1 MKITTNW
8 LKEHLDTKLN
18 ENQIIDKLTDV
29 GLEVEG
35 VDSQSGELDEFVIA
49 KILKAEKHPDADRLR
64 VCDVDIGSDN
74 PVKVV
79 CGAPNAKEGLLTIYA
94 PPGAVVPK
102 NQMKLVVS
110 KIRGV
115 TSYGMLCS
123 ESELN
128 LSNESDG
135 ITELSSKKYEKKIGK
150 NYFPKSSVNV
160 IDISITPNRADCLG
174 VRGIARDLATAGSGT
189 LKKLKTEKLVQKN
202 KQKVSIKIIKEKNQG
217 CTSFGSCLITGVKN
231 IESPDWL
238 KKKII
243 SLGQKP
249 ISAIVDITNYV
260 MIDLNRP
267 LHAYD
272 ADKIDKGII
281 VRNSKKGEKF
291 KALDE
296 KNYNL
301 EDGMCVITDASGV
314 LGLGGIIGG
323 TRSGTELDTK
333 NVLIESAYFNPR
345 SIRKTSKILNIDTDA
360 KFRFER
366 GIDPLSIEQGLQ
378 RAAELIKK
386 ICGGEI
392 SKFDI
397 QKIEN
402 VKNSFVK
409 FDMQL
414 FEKITGFKIDQKEM
428 IKILTN
434 LGFEI
439 KKQKKLLLLT
449 VPTWRPD
456 ILQEVDI
463 VEELVRIKGYDQ
475 IKMIEP
481 EKVRN
486 KDTLNKTQ
494 KLFHFLQRAIAS
506 KGYLEAI
513 TWSFTD
519 SKINQLF
526 IESNKEIKIVNPISA
541 DLNVLRSSIFSNL
554 IININKNLGRGFKD
568 LSIFEIGPTFSGSK
582 PGEQQTVV
590 SGLRTGKLSRQSWV
604 EQGRLVDVFD
614 VKRDVIQ
621 SLVEAGYNKDKFYID
636 DETPSYY
643 HPGKSG
649 RIFLNKG
656 KEKVVAFFGDIHP
669 NILKKLDIKVEALVG
684 FEIFLDNIKQPK
696 KLLKNQKTQYK
707 YSDFQKSERD
717 FAFVLDKN
725 FKVQELIEIIRN
737 VDKELIKS
745 VKVFDVYEGENIDE
759 GKKSIA
765 LNVTIQS
772 LEKTLNEEDLNKINQ
787 LIISTVESK
796 TDAKIRS

>member
-1 MKITTNW
+1 MKITTAW
-8 LKEHLDTKLN
+8 LKDHLDTKLS
-18 ENQIIDKLTDV
+18 ENQIIDKLTDI

-35 VDSQSGELDEFVIA
+35 VDSQSGELDEFIIA

-64 VCDVDIGSDN
+64 VCDVDIGSDE

-102 NQMKLVVS
+102 SQMKLVVS

-135 ITELSSKKYEKKIGK
+135 IAELLPEKYDKKIGE
-150 NYFPKSSVNV
+150 NYFPKKNLNV

-174 VRGIARDLATAGSGT
+174 VKGIARDLAAAGAGV
-189 LKKLKTEKLVQKN
+189 LINKKEKKLDKKN
-202 KQKVSIKIIKEKNQG
+202 KQTISVKIENEKNQA
-217 CTSFGSCLITGVKN
+217 CVSFGSCLIKGVKN
-231 IESPDWL
+231 TESPEWL
-238 KKKII
+238 KDKII

-260 MIDLNRP
+260 MFDLNRP

-272 ADKIDKGII
+272 VDKIDKGII
-281 VRNSKKGEKF
+281 IRNSKKGETF
-291 KALDE
+291 EALDNKE
-296 KNYNL
+296 YKL
-301 EDGMCVITDASGV
+301 EDEMCVISDASGV

-323 TRSGTELDTK
+323 TKTGTELDTK
-333 NVLIESAYFNPR
+333 NVLIESAYFDPR
-345 SIRKTSKILNIDTDA
+345 SIRKSSKLLNIDTDA

-366 GIDPLSIEQGLQ
+366 GIDPLSIDQGLE
-378 RAAELIKK
+378 RAASLIQE
-386 ICGGEI
+386 ICGGEV
-392 SKFDI
+392 SEFDI
-397 QKIEN
+397 QKNEE
-402 VKNSFVK
+402 VKNKSLK
-409 FDMQL
+409 FDPSL
-414 FEKITGFKIDQKEM
+414 FEKITGFNIDTKEM
-428 IKILTN
+428 ITILDN
-434 LGFEI
+434 IGFEI
-439 KKQKKLLLLT
+439 KENKGLLDL
-449 VPTWRPD
+449 VIPSWRPD
-456 ILQEVDI
+456 ISQEVDV

-475 IKMIEP
+475 IKIIEP
-481 EKVRN
+481 EKVR
-486 KDTLNKTQ
+486 KKQTLNLKQ
-494 KLFHFLQRAIAS
+494 RLFHFLQRSIAS

-526 IESNKEIKIVNPISA
+526 IENNKEIKIINPISS

-554 IININKNLGRGFKD
+554 IIHLNKNLGRGFKD
-568 LSIFEIGPTFSGSK
+568 LSFFEIGPTFLGSE
-582 PGEQQTVV
+582 PGEQQTVAT
-590 SGLRTGKLSRQSWV
+590 GLKSGKLARQSWL
-604 EQGRLVDVFD
+604 EKERLVDVFD
-614 VKRDVIQ
+614 VKSDVIK
-621 SLVEAGYNKDKFYID
+621 SLVEAGYNKDKLYID

-656 KEKVVAFFGDIHP
+656 KEKVVAYFGDIHP
-669 NILKKLDIKVEALVG
+669 GILKKLDIKIEALVG
-684 FEIFLDNIKQPK
+684 FEIFLDNLKQPK
-696 KLLKNQKTQYK
+696 KSLKNQKTQYK

-725 FKVQELIEIIRN
+725 FKVQELIEIISN

-745 VKVFDVYEGENIDE
+745 VKVFDVYEGANIPED
-759 GKKSIA
+759 KKSIA
-765 LNVTIQS
+765 LNVVVQS
-772 LEKTLNEEDLNKINQ
+772 LEKTLTEDDLNKINQ
-787 LIISTVESK
+787 LIISAVESK
-796 TDAKIRS
+796 TGAKIRS

>member
-35 VDSQSGELDEFVIA
+35 VDSQSGELDNFIIA
-49 KILKAEKHPDADRLR
+49 KILKAEKHPDADRLK

-74 PVKVV
+74 PIKVV

-123 ESELN
+123 EAELK

-135 ITELSSKKYEKKIGK
+135 ITELSLKKYEKKIGE

-189 LKKLKTEKLVQKN
+189 LKKLQTEKLVQKN

-231 IESPDWL
+231 TESPDWL

-260 MIDLNRP
+260 MFDLNRP

-296 KNYNL
+296 KDYNL

-414 FEKITGFKIDQKEM
+414 FEKITGFKINQKEM
-428 IKILTN
+428 TKILTN

-526 IESNKEIKIVNPISA
+526 IENNKEIKIVNPISA

-568 LSIFEIGPTFSGSK
+568 LSIFEIGPIFLGYK

-590 SGLRTGKLSRQSWV
+590 SGLKTGKLSRQSWA
-604 EQGRLVDVFD
+604 EQERLVDVFD

-636 DETPSYY
+636 DETPNYY

-649 RIFLNKG
+649 RIFLNKD

-696 KLLKNQKTQYK
+696 KSLKNQKTQYK

-725 FKVQELIEIIRN
+725 FKVQELIEIITN
-737 VDKELIKS
+737 INKDLIKS
-745 VKVFDVYEGENIDE
+745 VKVFDVYEGDNIDKE
-759 GKKSIA
+759 KKSIA

>member
-8 LKEHLDTKLN
+8 LKEHLDTELN

-35 VDSQSGELDEFVIA
+35 VDSQPGELDEFVIA

-79 CGAPNAKEGLLTIYA
+79 CGAHNAKEGLMTIYA

-102 NQMKLVVS
+102 SQMKLVVS

-135 ITELSSKKYEKKIGK
+135 ITELSSKKYEKKIGE
-150 NYFPKSSVNV
+150 NYFPKSNVNV

-174 VRGIARDLATAGSGT
+174 VRGIARDLATAGSGK
-189 LKKLKTEKLVQKN
+189 LKKLKIEKLIQKN
-202 KQKVSIKIIKEKNQG
+202 KQKVSIKIIKEKNLG

-238 KKKII
+238 KKRII

-281 VRNSKKGEKF
+281 VRNSKKGENF

-296 KNYNL
+296 KDYNL
-301 EDGMCVITDASGV
+301 EDDMCVITDASGV

-402 VKNSFVK
+402 VKNRFIK

-414 FEKITGFKIDQKEM
+414 FEKVTGFKIDQKEM

-481 EKVRN
+481 KKIRN

-554 IININKNLGRGFKD
+554 IININKNLSRGFKD

-590 SGLRTGKLSRQSWV
+590 SGLRTGKLSRQSWL

-649 RIFLNKG
+649 RIFLNRG

-669 NILKKLDIKVEALVG
+669 NILKKLDIKVEAIVG
-684 FEIFLDNIKQPK
+684 FEIFLDNLKQPK
-696 KLLKNQKTQYK
+696 KSLKNQKTQYK

-725 FKVQELIEIIRN
+725 FKVQELIETISN
-737 VDKELIKS
+737 VNKELIKS
-745 VKVFDVYEGENIDE
+745 VKVFDVYEGTNIPE

-765 LNVTIQS
+765 LNVIIQS
-772 LEKTLNEEDLNKINQ
+772 LEKTLTEDDLNKINQ
-787 LIISTVESK
+787 LIISAVESK

>member
-1 MKITTNW
+1 MKITINW

-35 VDSQSGELDEFVIA
+35 VDSQSGELDSFIVA
-49 KILKAEKHPDADRLR
+49 KILKTEKHPDADRLR
-64 VCDVDIGSDN
+64 VCNVDIGLGN

-79 CGAPNAKEGLLTIYA
+79 CGALNAKEGLLTIYA

-102 NQMKLVVS
+102 SQMKLVIS

-115 TSYGMLCS
+115 TSHGMLCS

-128 LSNESDG
+128 LSDESDG
-135 ITELSSKKYEKKIGK
+135 ITELSPEKYNKKIGA
-150 NYFPKSSVNV
+150 NYFPKSSINV

-174 VRGIARDLATAGSGT
+174 VRGIARDLAAAGSGKFKS
-189 LKKLKTEKLVQKN
+189 LKKEKLIQKK
-202 KQKVSIKIIKEKNQG
+202 KQKISVKLSKEKNQG
-217 CTSFGSCLITGVKN
+217 CTIFGSCLITGIKN

-260 MIDLNRP
+260 MFDLNRP

-281 VRNSKKGEKF
+281 IRNSRKGEKF
-291 KALDE
+291 KALDD
-296 KNYNL
+296 KDYNL
-301 EDGMCVITDASGV
+301 EKEMCVITDASGV

-333 NVLIESAYFNPR
+333 NVLIESAYFNAR

-366 GIDPLSIEQGLQ
+366 GIDPQSIEQGLQ

-386 ICGGEI
+386 ICGGEV

-402 VKNSFVK
+402 IKNNLVK
-409 FDMQL
+409 FDIGL
-414 FEKITGFKIDQKEM
+414 FKKITGFDIDKKEM
-428 IKILTN
+428 VKILTN
-434 LGFEI
+434 LGFQI
-439 KKQKKLLLLT
+439 KKQKQLLLLT
-449 VPTWRPD
+449 IPSWRPD
-456 ILQEVDI
+456 VEQEVDI

-475 IKMIEP
+475 IKIIEP
-481 EKVRN
+481 EKLRN
-486 KDTLNKTQ
+486 KKTLNQIQ

-526 IESNKEIKIVNPISA
+526 IENNKEIRIVNPISS
-541 DLNVLRSSIFSNL
+541 DLDVLRSSIFSNL
-554 IININKNLGRGFKD
+554 MIYLNKNLGRGFKD
-568 LSIFEIGPTFSGSK
+568 LSIFEIGPTFSGPR
-582 PGEQQTVV
+582 PGEQQTVI
-590 SGLRTGKLSRQSWV
+590 SGLRSGKLARHTWA
-604 EQGRLVDVFD
+604 EQERLVDIYD
-614 VKRDVIQ
+614 VKRDVVQ
-621 SLVEAGYNKDKFYID
+621 SLVEAGYNKEKFYID
-636 DETPSYY
+636 DQTPDYY

-649 RIFLNKG
+649 RIFLNKDK
-656 KEKVVAFFGDIHP
+656 KEIVAFFGDIHP
-669 NILKKLDIKVEALVG
+669 NILKKLDIKTEALVG

-696 KLLKNQKTQYK
+696 KSLKNQKTKYE

-717 FAFVLDKN
+717 FAFILDKN
-725 FKVQELIEIIRN
+725 FKVQELIETISN

-745 VKVFDVYEGENIDE
+745 VKVFDVYEGTNIPE

-765 LNVTIQS
+765 LNVIIQS
-772 LEKTLNEEDLNKINQ
+772 LEKTLTEDDLNKINQ
-787 LIISTVESK
+787 LIISAVESK
-796 TDAKIRS
+796 TGAKIRS

>member
-35 VDSQSGELDEFVIA
+35 VDSQSGELDNFIIA

-102 NQMKLVVS
+102 SQMKLVVS

-123 ESELN
+123 EAELK

-135 ITELSSKKYEKKIGK
+135 ITELSSKKYEKKIGE

-231 IESPDWL
+231 TESPDWL

-260 MIDLNRP
+260 MFDLNRP

-296 KNYNL
+296 KDYNL

-590 SGLRTGKLSRQSWV
+590 SGLRTGKLSRQSWA
-604 EQGRLVDVFD
+604 EQERLVDVFD

-636 DETPSYY
+636 DETPNYY

-696 KLLKNQKTQYK
+696 KSLKNQKTQYK

-725 FKVQELIEIIRN
+725 FKVQELIEIITN
-737 VDKELIKS
+737 VDKDLIKS
-745 VKVFDVYEGENIDE
+745 VKVFDVYEGDNIDKE
-759 GKKSIA
+759 KKSIA

>member
-1 MKITTNW
+1 MKITTAW

-18 ENQIIDKLTDV
+18 ENQIIDKLTDI
-29 GLEVEG
+29 GLEVED
-35 VDSQSGELDEFVIA
+35 VISQSGKLDSFIVA
-49 KILKAEKHPDADRLR
+49 KILTTEKHPDADRLR
-64 VCDVDIGSDN
+64 VCDVDIGLDG

-79 CGAPNAKEGLLTIYA
+79 CGALNAKEGLLTIYA

-135 ITELSSKKYEKKIGK
+135 IIELSSEKYAKKIGT
-150 NYFPKSSVNV
+150 NYFSKSSLNV

-174 VRGIARDLATAGSGT
+174 VRGIARDLAAAGSGKLKN
-189 LKKLKTEKLVQKN
+189 LKKEKLIQKN
-202 KQKVSIKIIKEKNQG
+202 KQKVSVKLIKEKNQG
-217 CTSFGSCLITGVKN
+217 CTSFGSCLIVGVKN
-231 IESPDWL
+231 TESPSWL

-249 ISAIVDITNYV
+249 ISAIVDITNYI
-260 MIDLNRP
+260 MLDLNRP

-281 VRNSKKGEKF
+281 IRNSKKGEKF
-291 KALDE
+291 KALDD
-296 KNYNL
+296 KDYNL
-301 EDGMCVITDASGV
+301 ENDMCVITDASGV

-323 TRSGTELDTK
+323 TRSGTEIDTK

-397 QKIEN
+397 QKKEN
-402 VKNSFVK
+402 IKNNLVK
-409 FDMQL
+409 FNMEL
-414 FEKITGFKIDQKEM
+414 FKKITGFDIDQKEM
-428 IKILTN
+428 IKILTD
-434 LGFEI
+434 LGFKT
-439 KKQKKLLLLT
+439 KKQKKFLLLT
-449 VPTWRPD
+449 VPSWRPD
-456 ILQEVDI
+456 IEQEVDI
-463 VEELVRIKGYDQ
+463 VEELVRIKGYKK
-475 IKMIEP
+475 IKTIDP
-481 EKVRN
+481 ERVR
-486 KDTLNKTQ
+486 KKKTLNQ
-494 KLFHFLQRAIAS
+494 AQRLFHFLQRAIAS

-526 IESNKEIKIVNPISA
+526 IQNNKQIKIVNPISS
-541 DLNVLRSSIFSNL
+541 DLDVLRSSIFSNL
-554 IININKNLGRGFKD
+554 VIYLNKNLGRGFKD
-568 LSIFEIGPTFSGSK
+568 LSIFEIGPIFLGSQ
-582 PGEQQTVV
+582 PGEQQTLI
-590 SGLRTGKLSRQSWV
+590 SGLRSGKLARHSWA
-604 EQGRLVDVFD
+604 EQERLVDVFD
-614 VKRDVIQ
+614 VKRDVVQ

-636 DETPSYY
+636 DQTPNYY

-649 RIFLNKG
+649 RIFLNKD
-656 KEKVVAFFGDIHP
+656 KEKIVAFFGDIHP
-669 NILKKLDIKVEALVG
+669 NILKKLDIKTESLVG

-696 KLLKNQKTQYK
+696 KPLKDQKTQYK
-707 YSDFQKSERD
+707 YSNFQKSERD
-717 FAFVLDKN
+717 FAFILDKN
-725 FKVQELIEIIRN
+725 FKVQELIEIITN

-745 VKVFDVYEGENIDE
+745 VKVFDIYEGENIPV

-765 LNVTIQS
+765 LNVIIQS
-772 LEKTLNEEDLNKINQ
+772 LEKTLNEEDLNKVNQ

-796 TDAKIRS
+796 TDAKIRT